1 MERQEQLAV
10 QSIEKNPHN
19 PTDRLWHKEK
29 STRVQDAEQRKREQ
43 DANMMANLAEF
54 ERLDNR
60 RDLLSDDEYFRW
72 VFLHPEWNAETKQR
86 FTNRQKKDINQ
97 EK

>member
-1 MERQEQLAV
+1 
-10 QSIEKNPHN
+10 
-19 PTDRLWHKEK
+19 
-29 STRVQDAEQRKREQ
+29 
-43 DANMMANLAEF
+43 MANLAEF

-60 RDLLSDDEYFRW
+60 RDLLRDDEYFRW